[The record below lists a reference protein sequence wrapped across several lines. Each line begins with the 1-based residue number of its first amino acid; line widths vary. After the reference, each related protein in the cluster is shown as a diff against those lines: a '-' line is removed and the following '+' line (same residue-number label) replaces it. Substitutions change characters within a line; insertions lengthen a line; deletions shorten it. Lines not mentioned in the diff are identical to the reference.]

1 MSKKLNNYVLAIDQ
15 ELYEKT
21 PKAVWAAI
29 AISYA
34 SGGGD
39 RFEEAAPNI
48 AREWQA
54 LQAAGIVPQSA
65 PIVIPKSDGTK
76 VVRFSRRSI

>member
-1 MSKKLNNYVLAIDQ
+1 MSKKLNNYVLGIDR
-15 ELYEKT
+15 ELYDKT

-34 SGGGD
+34 TGGGD
-39 RFEEAAPNI
+39 DFEIGPANI

-54 LQAAGIVPQSA
+54 LHKSGIVPQEP
-65 PIVIPKSDGTK
+65 PIVIPKADGTK